1 MTAAALLLLASLAA
15 EPPASGTPP
24 PLSGGFGRARA
35 TATPRPTAAPAPT
48 PTPRPAATRL
58 PAVLAPPS
66 APAAPVRAAG
76 AEPAATPSPAA
87 RPTAPRP
94 APRAAPA
101 GPDEPARRQAAV
113 SVGYVMVPFVVT
125 DARGRA
131 VGDLRRQDVSL
142 LADGAPVAFDL
153 FERSQDAPVSFAILL
168 DVSGSMGLVG
178 KMDRAREAVDALLAA
193 RRPGDDFSLHVFAR
207 GEVREVVP
215 FTTSAREVS
224 RAARAAEPWG
234 RTAFFDALAKM
245 PDRSLLGRNG
255 SRAIVLLTDGI
266 DNASVLSRGDLSAL
280 LEGVD
285 VPVYPLVLRSPGTPL
300 TPPAGQNPE
309 TLLDL
314 DVLGHVARL
323 SGGRLTVAT
332 SAQELL
338 TAVQGLLVDLRSQY
352 LVGFA
357 PTGRGPVRYRRLALR
372 LAGPVRPVRVRAGY
386 RGTDPPTAD
395 GTGSGG
401 VPPGRQS
408 IKRGKE

>member
-24 PLSGGFGRARA
+24 PLSGGFGRAR
-35 TATPRPTAAPAPT
+35 PTAAPSPT
-48 PTPRPAATRL
+48 PAPRPAATRP
-58 PAVLAPPS
+58 PAAPGPGATPAAPPAPAKTAGPNPPAAPSRPVPPPASPRPAPRS
-66 APAAPVRAAG
+66 APAAP
-76 AEPAATPSPAA
+76 E
-87 RPTAPRP
+87 
-94 APRAAPA
+94 
-101 GPDEPARRQAAV
+101 EPARRQAVV

-125 DARGRA
+125 DPRGRS

-142 LADGAPVAFDL
+142 LADGVPVAFDL

-168 DVSGSMGLVG
+168 DISGSMGLVG

-224 RAARAAEPWG
+224 RAVRAAEPWG

-386 RGTDPPTAD
+386 RGTDPPTTD

-408 IKRGKE
+408 NKRGKE